1 MAPTPGIRTQ
11 NPLYFLSIWAILF
24 YWISQNICFELTF
37 HSRCFKIRFN
47 ATDHRKWIVCI
58 LCVLASTAFDVIRP
72 EKNKLIL
79 NGSPNQT
86 LEAKQSLQSWLTVH
100 WLRRLDRWTENN
112 HWEVLNYLYCT
123 WYLSIFLQQQNLR
136 PGHFTQFATK
146 ITSQQNSVNNHR
158 NAKFHIWFKTVSR
171 KCTLCVWI

>member
-1 MAPTPGIRTQ
+1 MAPTPGIWTQ
-11 NPLYFLSIWAILF
+11 KPLYFLSMWAILF
-24 YWISQNICFELTF
+24 HWKSQNICFELTF

-86 LEAKQSLQSWLTVH
+86 LEAKQSLQSWTTVH

-112 HWEVLNYLYCT
+112 HWEVLNYLTVPDICPSFYSSKI
-123 WYLSIFLQQQNLR
+123 WGLEISHNLW
-136 PGHFTQFATK
+136 QK
-146 ITSQQNSVNNHR
+146 LLCN
-158 NAKFHIWFKTVSR
+158 KTA
-171 KCTLCVWI
+171 